1 VRVLLTIAVATLC
14 FAATQTRVST
24 ASILAVERT
33 INERLAGST
42 ADPYEIIVDSRGTY
56 LEGYGA
62 VFTNEINLVN
72 SAAFNPYP
80 FRPTVSPQQIAQV
93 HERKVKKLAEL
104 KDTMRTL
111 LMDASNTLESMPA
124 NEKVAIEAKLFSFS
138 WEDGKGI
145 PHRLLMSAAKQ
156 KLVAARSSHASKA
169 DLAAIIDEQE
179 R

>member
-1 VRVLLTIAVATLC
+1 VRVLLMVAVATLC
-14 FAATQTRVST
+14 FAAQPRVST
-24 ASILAVERT
+24 ESILSVERT

-42 ADPYEIIVDSRGTY
+42 TDPYEILVDSRGTY

-72 SAAFNPYP
+72 SAAFTPNP
-80 FRPTVSPQQIAQV
+80 FRPAASPQQVLLV
-93 HERKVKKLAEL
+93 HDRKVKKLAEL

-111 LMDASNTLESMPA
+111 LMDASTTLEGMPA

-138 WEDGKGI
+138 WENNRGI
-145 PHRLLMSAAKQ
+145 PHRLLMSAEKQ
-156 KLVAARSSHASKA
+156 KLLAARTSHASQA
-169 DLAAIIDEQE
+169 DLTAIIDEQE